1 MGQDAIK
8 KEILALQG
16 VVMSDEHQ
24 KSEVAQKNKQL
35 KKLNGSV
42 SRYEQ
47 PFDPVGNDEWEV
59 LLLEGLTPDTAHAD
73 ELATPS
79 LKEQGEDPESQR

>member
-1 MGQDAIK
+1 MRN
-8 KEILALQG
+8 EILALQE
-16 VVMSDEHQ
+16 VVMSYENQ
-24 KSEVAQKNKQL
+24 TSERAQKNKQL

-47 PFDPVGNDEWEV
+47 PFGPVGNDEWEA

-73 ELATPS
+73 KLATPS
-79 LKEQGEDPESQR
+79 LKELGEDPESQR